1 MDEQNRE
8 SNENLEAQL
17 PGKKTGEELDAAG
30 KSLSD
35 ALRISFAILKVIM
48 LVLVVIFLASG
59 FRTVGS
65 DEQAIVLRFGKIRGV
80 GEERLL
86 GPGLHWV
93 FPYPVDEIVKIPV
106 QKKVNLPIDSF
117 WYYQSASE
125 LLGGGSRRKD
135 RVPEKLNPVTD
146 GYCITRSE
154 KQDQVLTSTAGSD
167 YSITHC
173 KWQLTY
179 KIDDPERFF
188 RNVYVDMEKIPAG
201 QNYADVISKNINRP
215 LEYMFADAVVT
226 SMVNY
231 TVDDVLFEQL
241 AGVTQHVKNVLQEK
255 LDTIESG
262 IQIVSV
268 QLTDKTWPRQV
279 DEAFQESIKA
289 SQERQKAVS
298 EAKTYAEQTLNKVAG
313 PIANQLYAALQ
324 DGTVSEEQKEFL
336 WSQLAGTAQNII
348 AGARAYQTKVV
359 ASAQARAEYLK
370 KILPEFR
377 KRPELVMQKIY
388 QDAIVEVLSNAEDKY
403 VVQPVRDSKGRE
415 IRIYISKDI
424 NIKQSEQK

>member
-1 MDEQNRE
+1 
-8 SNENLEAQL
+8 
-17 PGKKTGEELDAAG
+17 
-30 KSLSD
+30 
-35 ALRISFAILKVIM
+35 
-48 LVLVVIFLASG
+48 
-59 FRTVGS
+59 
-65 DEQAIVLRFGKIRGV
+65 
-80 GEERLL
+80 
-86 GPGLHWV
+86 
-93 FPYPVDEIVKIPV
+93 
-106 QKKVNLPIDSF
+106 
-117 WYYQSASE
+117 
-125 LLGGGSRRKD
+125 
-135 RVPEKLNPVTD
+135 
-146 GYCITRSE
+146 
-154 KQDQVLTSTAGSD
+154 
-167 YSITHC
+167 
-173 KWQLTY
+173 
-179 KIDDPERFF
+179 
-188 RNVYVDMEKIPAG
+188 MEKIPAG
-201 QNYADVISKNINRP
+201 QNYTDVISKNINRP
-215 LEYMFADAVVT
+215 LEYMVADAVVT

-231 TVDDVLFEQL
+231 TIDDVLFERL

-255 LDTIESG
+255 LDAIESG
-262 IQIVSV
+262 IQVVSV
-268 QLTDKTWPRQV
+268 QLTDKIWPRQV

-324 DGTVSEEQKEFL
+324 DGTVSDEQKEFL
-336 WSQLAGTAQNII
+336 WSQLAGTAQDII
-348 AGARAYQTKVV
+348 AVARAYQTKVV

>member
-1 MDEQNRE
+1 MDEQNHE
-8 SNENLEAQL
+8 SNENLQAQS
-17 PGKKTGEELDAAG
+17 PGNKTGEELDAAG
-30 KSLSD
+30 KSLSE

-48 LVLVVIFLASG
+48 LILVVIFLASG

-125 LLGGGSRRKD
+125 LLGGGPKPRTNFS
-135 RVPEKLNPVTD
+135 EKLNPVRD

-154 KQDQVLTSTAGSD
+154 KQDQALTGTAGSD
-167 YSITHC
+167 YNIIHC

-188 RNVYVDMEKIPAG
+188 RNVYVDLEKIPAG
-201 QNYADVISKNINRP
+201 QNYADIISKNISQP
-215 LEYMFADAVVT
+215 LKYMFDDAVVT

-231 TVDDVLFEQL
+231 TIDDVLFEQV
-241 AGVTQHVKNVLQEK
+241 ATIAQHVKKLLQEK

-262 IQIVSV
+262 IQVVSV

-279 DEAFQESIKA
+279 NEAFQDSIKA

-298 EAKTYAEQTLNKVAG
+298 EAKTYAERTLNKVAG
-313 PIANQLYAALQ
+313 PIAAQLYAALQ
-324 DGTVSEEQKEFL
+324 DETVSEEQKEFL
-336 WSQLAGTAQNII
+336 WLQLAGTAQDII
-348 AGARAYQTKVV
+348 AEALAYQTKVV

-370 KILPEFR
+370 KILPELR

-403 VVQPVRDSKGRE
+403 VVQPIRDSKGRE
-415 IRIYISKDI
+415 VRIYISKDI
-424 NIKQSEQK
+424 NTKQSSD